1 MCQKFFFMSQI
12 PSNATYKL
20 HLIIERKV
28 DETAKQRIPIRF
40 KTLIETSFLL
50 KFHHI
55 NFQFL

>member
-40 KTLIETSFLL
+40 KTLIET
-50 KFHHI
+50 
-55 NFQFL
+55 